1 MTAVTAVAIV
11 VITLALVPGTYR
23 WLRSQR
29 ASRRSD
35 WELDRAAWRLWML
48 RP

>member
-1 MTAVTAVAIV
+1 MTPVAVVALV
-11 VITLALVPGTYR
+11 VISLALAPGTYR
-23 WLRSQR
+23 QLKDWR
-29 ASRRSD
+29 ATRRSA